1 MPITLD
7 AEIEALLFWKGEPTK
22 KRDLA
27 RAFGV
32 NLVAINDAIK
42 VLAEK
47 LDGRGVALLLS
58 DAEVELRTAPE
69 AAALIEKFRREE
81 LAGEL
86 GRAAF
91 ETLAVILY
99 KDGATRRELE
109 YIRGVNSVSILRTL
123 LVRGLITRSGEEGD
137 ERVFRYRPTLEL
149 LALLGMRSA
158 KELPEYQTV
167 VSELAKIQDE
177 KQNTSSA

>member
-1 MPITLD
+1 MPLSLD

-32 NLVAINDAIK
+32 NLVAVNGALT
-42 VLAEK
+42 VLAER
-47 LDGRGVALLLS
+47 LAGRGIALI
-58 DAEVELRTAPE
+58 ANETEVELRTAPE
-69 AAALIEKFRREE
+69 AAALIEKFRRDE

-86 GRAAF
+86 GRAAL

-123 LVRGLITRSGEEGD
+123 LVRGLVERSGEEGD

-149 LALLGMRSA
+149 LALLGARKA
-158 KELPEYQTV
+158 EELPEYATV
-167 VSELAKIQDE
+167 VSELAKIQQDE
-177 KQNTSSA
+177 